1 MVADDLSDLPN
12 GWLLEGV
19 LDDAAPLGAR
29 GPIGSPRVLTTD
41 ARRADVQ
48 VGARDGGMA
57 KVRANEPAPSM
68 RRDPARKSDASRA
81 SRDLRVLLAT
91 ASYERDRSEHF
102 RRSVPALR
110 ETHRCRRP
118 RLTPTR
124 PLPTQATAWSSDPS
138 YHPEGASP
146 QSVQLALS
154 REPVRPEASL
164 SGGPP
169 PPALLARASFPSS
182 PPLAPGARHR
192 FQPNPAAGARGRAT
206 TRPLVAHS
214 LVRRAPPP
222 RTTRAGSSPA
232 RLAPSRARV
241 PPPPRAP
248 PPRGCRDVPTC

>member
-57 KVRANEPAPSM
+57 KVRANEPARSM
-68 RRDPARKSDASRA
+68 RRDPARASDASRA
-81 SRDLRVLLAT
+81 SCDLRVLLAT

-169 PPALLARASFPSS
+169 PPRCSRELCFIVTTFGTRRSAPFPAESS
-182 PPLAPGARHR
+182 RRGARTSDDATAR
-192 FQPNPAAGARGRAT
+192 RAFSRSSRAAAPNDARG
-206 TRPLVAHS
+206 
-214 LVRRAPPP
+214 
-222 RTTRAGSSPA
+222 
-232 RLAPSRARV
+232 
-241 PPPPRAP
+241 
-248 PPRGCRDVPTC
+248 